1 MMYRK
6 YLWRKLP
13 LFLIFGTACAVL
25 AGANIAVYRSN
36 RDVQAILD
44 RVGVLDTRNGQ
55 IQRDSDALQ
64 ARLAEVKE
72 NVPARFAKLDDQ
84 EMLLWGVDELK
95 RQLPGAALAFTDI
108 ARGATESKLAM
119 DLTLDYTSYPLLLKQ
134 LDYLERSSF
143 PFFRVRSVTIT
154 KELPT
159 KVVCKISGELTTPG
173 KGGRDR

>member
-1 MMYRK
+1 MYRK

-13 LFLIFGTACAVL
+13 LFLIFGTACAAL
-25 AGANIAVYRSN
+25 AGANIAVLRSN

-44 RVGVLDTRNGQ
+44 RVGVLDTRNEQ
-55 IQRDSDALQ
+55 IQRDSEALQ

-72 NVPARFAKLDDQ
+72 HVPTRFASLDDQ
-84 EMLLWGVDELK
+84 ELLLWGVDELK
-95 RQLPGAALAFTDI
+95 QHLPGAAFAFTDI
-108 ARGATESKLAM
+108 ARGATESKLAI
-119 DLTLDYTSYPLLLKQ
+119 DLTLDYTSYPMLLQQ

-159 KVVCKISGELTTPG
+159 KVVCKITGELTTPG
-173 KGGRDR
+173 KGGRGR

>member
-1 MMYRK
+1 MIYRK
-6 YLWRKLP
+6 YLRRKLP
-13 LFLIFGTACAVL
+13 LFLIFGSACAVL
-25 AGANIAVYRSN
+25 AGANIAVFRSN

-44 RVGVLDTRNGQ
+44 RVGVLETRNGL
-55 IQRDSDALQ
+55 IQRDSEALK

-72 NVPARFAKLDDQ
+72 HVPARFASLDDQ
-84 EMLLWGVDELK
+84 ELLLWGIDELK
-95 RQLPGAALAFTDI
+95 QHLPGAELAFNDI

-159 KVVCKISGELTTPG
+159 KVVCKITGELTTPG